1 MIYTVLFNPLL
12 VYLFKGPFYKDLKEQ
27 YQKYYGEKDQK
38 GKYTKTFIVNYLIV
52 NVLLTKIFEITFYFY
67 DILPYVAN
75 IAVNNNNQQEDKI
88 SSDVYSSISNTT
100 QAIQKLDKLNITVD
114 LFLKKNPT
122 SISIKDSKEREQL

>member
-1 MIYTVLFNPLL
+1 
-12 VYLFKGPFYKDLKEQ
+12 
-27 YQKYYGEKDQK
+27 
-38 GKYTKTFIVNYLIV
+38 VNYLIV

>member
-1 MIYTVLFNPLL
+1 MIKKVLQIIDRWRADKIYHPDFCDKLKNII
-12 VYLFKGPFYKDLKEQ
+12 GPYYKDLKEQ

-52 NVLLTKIFEITFYFY
+52 N
-67 DILPYVAN
+67 
-75 IAVNNNNQQEDKI
+75 EDKI

-114 LFLKKNPT
+114 QFLKKNPT
-122 SISIKDSKEREQL
+122 SQSIKEPKEREQLSEMLA